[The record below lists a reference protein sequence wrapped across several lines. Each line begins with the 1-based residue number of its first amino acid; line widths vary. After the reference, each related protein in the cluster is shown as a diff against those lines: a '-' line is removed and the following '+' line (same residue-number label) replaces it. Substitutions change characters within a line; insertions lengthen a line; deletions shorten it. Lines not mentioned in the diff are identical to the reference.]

1 MIPSALYPL
10 VSALLANVVAQVG
23 KRSFI
28 ISSQESGIF
37 TGSLPVVVFQAPT
50 VRQSLHC
57 PWL

>member
-23 KRSFI
+23 KTIVYYFK
-28 ISSQESGIF
+28 SGKWDLHWVIASGGF
-37 TGSLPVVVFQAPT
+37 
-50 VRQSLHC
+50 RQSLHC